1 MRADSAKDPSSDS
14 GQRTSSSR
22 VTGRIATLISKF
34 EPISRVG
41 SRLPMV
47 SSSARVQ
54 HHLDQVQQQLH
65 EKTVEINDL
74 KASAATIP
82 VLFEENRKLTGQV
95 AELTGLLQAATGSKS
110 MPSSTNKEIKNLRS
124 RVEELETLLAARNS
138 EADMLRE
145 IISNQ
150 DTTAADSSS
159 LQEELE
165 RCRKQAAESAAE
177 VVRWKSQHAHLE
189 EQNRDLCTVIEEME
203 AHGVRFS
210 NQKIS
215 DHKVS
220 ASASKASPAVAPP
233 ASGSNVQAL
242 EEEVRMLSRENAEM
256 AKEND
261 ELFKE
266 KVGLEDMHK
275 KELAL
280 LKASTAPSR
289 ASPSMPSGAVDSY
302 RGHVRTQRSGSKDL
316 LNISDDDD
324 SPLNSA
330 RTGDGSG
337 SPQSRGSKMTDEEKS
352 LKRQRSMT
360 TLAKTERKLMQK
372 IQAVQTEKL
381 KQEQER
387 EKDLMGGSLWVR
399 DMQETVELPS
409 KDRTPE
415 AVENLLVTNLLDDES
430 TSPTRTNNT
439 VDETSSPTNGDSQ
452 SEDLDTGA
460 YTKEFIQTA
469 FKAVGRDDVVALRSI
484 LSDIPPISWLK
495 WRNGAG
501 DSLVKMADARKR
513 ATTLH
518 ELRKR
523 MGTETVDERQ
533 LIVGD
538 HVWVFR
544 NLGDPQPEQATIL
557 RIEEDG
563 IVKVQY
569 WSSRLK
575 DGLEQISRCRLM
587 ERRDW
592 AT

>member
-1 MRADSAKDPSSDS
+1 
-14 GQRTSSSR
+14 
-22 VTGRIATLISKF
+22 
-34 EPISRVG
+34 
-41 SRLPMV
+41 MV

-110 MPSSTNKEIKNLRS
+110 MPPSSTNREIQKLKS
-124 RVEELETLLAARNS
+124 RVEDLETLLAARNS
-138 EADMLRE
+138 EADTLRE

-159 LQEELE
+159 LLEELE

-189 EQNRDLCTVIEEME
+189 EQNRDLHTVIEEME

-210 NQKIS
+210 NQMNS
-215 DHKVS
+215 DRKVS
-220 ASASKASPAVAPP
+220 DSASKASPAVAPP

-242 EEEVRMLSRENAEM
+242 EEEVRMLSRENAEI

-261 ELFKE
+261 ELFRE
-266 KVGLEDMHK
+266 KAGLVDTHR

-289 ASPSMPSGAVDSY
+289 ASPSMPSGAVDSH
-302 RGHVRTQRSGSKDL
+302 RGHPRTQRSGSKDL
-316 LNISDDDD
+316 NMSDDD
-324 SPLNSA
+324 SPLMSA
-330 RTGDGSG
+330 RTADGSG
-337 SPQSRGSKMTDEEKS
+337 SPHSRGSKMTEEEMS

-409 KDRTPE
+409 KDRAPE
-415 AVENLLVTNLLDDES
+415 AVENLLVTNLLDDDS

-439 VDETSSPTNGDSQ
+439 VDETSSPTNGDSL

-557 RIEEDG
+557 RIDEDG

-575 DGLEQISRCRLM
+575 DGLENISRCRLM